1 MQRGMHEGTA
11 INLSQKPNPKPSRM
25 NSVNIIGRVGG
36 DIDLRFTPS
45 GKAVAQLTLAVDDG
59 WGENKKTAWIG
70 VTLWGPTAELAKRAV
85 QKGDRLGISG
95 RLSQEEWDDKETGKK
110 QRKTK
115 VTCDSMHLLEPK
127 RDDAGRQESRQ
138 QLPPGRREPS
148 GMPPAPA
155 TDATNH
161 DDQDDLPF

>member
-1 MQRGMHEGTA
+1 
-11 INLSQKPNPKPSRM
+11 M

-70 VTLWGPTAELAKRAV
+70 VTIWGATAELAKKAV
-85 QKGDRLGISG
+85 RKGDRLGIAG

-115 VTCDSMHLLEPK
+115 VTCDSMFLIEPK
-127 RDDAGRQESRQ
+127 RDDAGQPRQ
-138 QLPPGRREPS
+138 QLPPGRREPA
-148 GMPPAPA
+148 GMPPAPPA
-155 TDATNH
+155 QPTHEDE
-161 DDQDDLPF
+161 DIPF

>member
-1 MQRGMHEGTA
+1 
-11 INLSQKPNPKPSRM
+11 M
-25 NSVNIIGRVGG
+25 NSVNITGRVGG
-36 DIDLRFTPS
+36 EVDLRYTPS

-95 RLSQEEWDDKETGKK
+95 RLSQEEWEDKEGRK

-115 VTCDSMHLLEPK
+115 VTCESMELMEPK
-127 RDDAGRQESRQ
+127 RDSGPSGAPSDRQGYEQRQ
-138 QLPPGRREPS
+138 QARRTPP

-155 TDATNH
+155 SNNIPE
-161 DDQDDLPF
+161 DDDIPF

>member
-1 MQRGMHEGTA
+1 
-11 INLSQKPNPKPSRM
+11 M

-36 DIDLRFTPS
+36 DIELRYTPS

-70 VTLWGPTAELAKRAV
+70 VTIWGATAELANKAV
-85 QKGDRLGISG
+85 RKGDRLGIAG

-115 VTCDSMHLLEPK
+115 VTCESMDLLEPK
-127 RDDAGRQESRQ
+127 RDDTGQGQPREQM
-138 QLPPGRREPS
+138 PPGRRMPP
-148 GMPPAPA
+148 GMPPAPPA
-155 TDATNH
+155 QPTHEEEDI
-161 DDQDDLPF
+161 PF

>member
-1 MQRGMHEGTA
+1 
-11 INLSQKPNPKPSRM
+11 M
-25 NSVNIIGRVGG
+25 NSVNLIGRVGG
-36 DIDLRFTPS
+36 DVELRYTPS

-70 VTLWGPTAELAKRAV
+70 VTLWGATAELAKKAV
-85 QKGDRLGISG
+85 RKGDRLGIAG

-127 RDDAGRQESRQ
+127 RDDSGQPRH
-138 QLPPGRREPS
+138 QLPPGRREPA
-148 GMPPAPA
+148 GMPPAPPI
-155 TDATNH
+155 DESN
-161 DDQDDLPF
+161 QDDDIPF

>member
-1 MQRGMHEGTA
+1 
-11 INLSQKPNPKPSRM
+11 M

-36 DIDLRFTPS
+36 EVDLRYTPS

-70 VTLWGPTAELAKRAV
+70 VTLWGPTAELAKKAV

-95 RLSQEEWDDKETGKK
+95 RLSQEEWEDKDGKK

-115 VTCDSMHLLEPK
+115 VTCESMDLLEPK
-127 RDDAGRQESRQ
+127 RADGPGQP
-138 QLPPGRREPS
+138 LPQDRRASP
-148 GMPPAPA
+148 GMPPAP
-155 TDATNH
+155 TVPATNY
-161 DDQDDLPF
+161 DEDEDLPF